1 MKKFLSLAL
10 ALVMTMSLV
19 TVSAGAKDFTDN
31 SKITYEE
38 AVAVISEI
46 GVVDGYTDGAFNPQ
60 NNLTRGAAAKI
71 ICNLVLGP
79 TTASALSADAAPFSD
94 VPATHEFAGYIAYCA
109 QQGIINGY
117 ADGTFKPAGTLTG
130 YHFMKM
136 LLGALGYDGEVEG
149 FTGPNWTVNV
159 AKLALGCGLD
169 DGNDEFSGNAYV
181 NREEACLYAFNTL
194 KADMVDYDSK
204 TTVSVGGS
212 EVVISGSKAT
222 PVSRSNG
229 WAGTNDGNI
238 DDDDV
243 QQFAEKYFE
252 KLTKTQNDTDDF
264 GRPAVEWKYKA
275 NIIGS
280 YADRS
285 DLIGSWTAK
294 APKSEMFKL
303 VGSSIVDDLQ
313 TDNSKKDYYFT
324 AYVDG
329 EEITPDPDNYFEK
342 NNTSAA
348 GTKDAVK
355 RGTNVGMSGNGVLTE
370 LYMDDDNNVTVVMIN
385 TYLVQATSDY
395 NSTKETVNVEAIDTD
410 ETTKSNYNNVVLP
423 NMDTSIDQDD
433 FDVSG
438 VKEDDYL
445 LVTWAVEAGEFK
457 SVEPATMKKGTV
469 SQYTE
474 RDNVVVDGE
483 TLKYARLTGDTEQE
497 EQFSINSEASLVLD
511 AYGYI
516 LYVDDANS
524 TSSYVFVNA
533 IQGKTNLNKD
543 AVGDAYF
550 TDGTSDEI
558 SIKKLY
564 DKDGDDYDSGKN
576 IIANGQPGWYTFTK
590 DSNDNYTLTAV
601 KDYSAGTDKRY
612 EDSVRV
618 TADQA
623 NDQVVFSSRVNFLG
637 NETGTDTGTKARAN
651 EKTLFLTLDSDESVD
666 VYTGVSN
673 APDVYLSAAGEVADI
688 TYVVDT
694 NGYVKYA
701 FIDVSS
707 DENANIDG
715 NNNIADY
722 MFVLWDNGK
731 KTVVEGDEY
740 WQYQVVI
747 DGKEETRFI
756 AESLVG
762 SNGGAK
768 GKLFYDIKM
777 NSKDYITDA
786 TKTFKD
792 HGNGGKSE
800 FVVNNFADETITQKN
815 GSITIGGE
823 SYLVDSAT
831 EVYMNVR
838 AKALMKNKGNDYEAY
853 VKTTIGTIAGLC
865 TNYDVTGTAYVVLDD
880 DFGTTDRA
888 DYLFVDITG
897 VVDSDDTTA
906 STPVLTEADTNKTSY
921 ALGEAF
927 QALTVEVGAMKNEG
941 TVTAAVTKTDGS
953 TVSSSYADGKVTFTP
968 DAAGKYTVKVTNTM
982 ASDNKAE
989 SSITIDVTVGAK
1001 AISSIAI
1008 TNQPTTMTYQ
1018 VGDKFDATGMVVKAT
1033 YTDNSTK
1040 YLTADEY
1047 TVTVDLS
1054 KVGTVKAIVTA
1065 GDATAETNDI
1075 TVTAI
1080 PAKTTA
1086 TITVAPTAIDVKQGE
1101 ITTLVVA
1108 VSDDGT
1114 ITKNATTTSS
1124 GLSNDKV
1131 VGTVADGLL
1140 TITVADDATV
1150 GAYTVTVNGFAEDGT
1165 SAATAGTVTVTVSA
1179 KG

>member
-19 TVSAGAKDFTDN
+19 TVSAGAKDFTDD
-31 SKITYEE
+31 SKITYDE

-94 VPATHEFAGYIAYCA
+94 VPATHEFAGYIAYCS

-149 FTGPNWTVNV
+149 FTGANWTVNV
-159 AKLALGCGLD
+159 AKLALGCDLD

-181 NREEACLYAFNTL
+181 TREEACLYAFNTL
-194 KADMVDYDSK
+194 QADMVDYDSK
-204 TTVSVGGS
+204 TSVNVGGA

-222 PVSRSNG
+222 PVSRSTG

-252 KLTKTQNDTDDF
+252 KLTKTSNNTDDF
-264 GRPAVEWKYKA
+264 GRPAAEWKFKS
-275 NIIGS
+275 NIIGT
-280 YADRS
+280 YTDYS
-285 DLIGSWTAK
+285 DMIGSWTAK
-294 APKSEMFKL
+294 AQKGEMYKL
-303 VGSSIVDDLQ
+303 VGSTIVDDLSAAG
-313 TDNSKKDYYFT
+313 NKDDEYKLSV
-324 AYVDG
+324 YVDG
-329 EEITPDPDNYFEK
+329 EKLEDDQVDAALENDSFFDK
-342 NNTSAA
+342 NNSSAA
-348 GTKDAVK
+348 GIADAVN
-355 RGTNVGMSGNGVLTE
+355 RGTNVGKSGNGVLTQ
-370 LYMDDDNNVTVVMIN
+370 LFMDDDNNVTVVMIN

-410 ETTKSNYNNVVLP
+410 ETTKDNYKNMVLP

-445 LVTWAVEAGEFK
+445 LVTWSVSADEFK
-457 SVEPATMKKGTV
+457 SVEPATLKTGTV

-524 TSSYVFVNA
+524 TSSYVFVDQ

-550 TDGTSDEI
+550 TDGTSAEI

-564 DKDGDDYDSGKN
+564 TKSGADYDSGKN
-576 IIANGQPGWYTFTK
+576 IIGANAAPGWFTFTK
-590 DSNDNYTLTAV
+590 DSSDNYTLTAV

-612 EDSVRV
+612 EDSVTV
-618 TADQA
+618 AATAEKK
-623 NDQVVFSSRVNFLG
+623 QVVFSSRVNFLG
-637 NETGTDTGTKARAN
+637 DGTGVDTNTKPRAN

-673 APDVYLSAAGEVADI
+673 APDVTLSAGVKEGKEAVI

-694 NGYVKYA
+694 NGYAKYV

-707 DENANIDG
+707 DEDADIDG

-740 WQYQVVI
+740 WQYQVII

-756 AESLVG
+756 AESLV
-762 SNGGAK
+762 SNNGGAK
-768 GKLFYDIKM
+768 GMLFYDIKM
-777 NSKDYITDA
+777 NSKDYITDS
-786 TKTFKD
+786 TKTFENQK
-792 HGNGGKSE
+792 KKE
-800 FVVNNFADETITQKN
+800 FVEYNFEDETISQKS
-815 GSITIGGE
+815 GSISIGE
-823 SYLVDSAT
+823 NHSYLVDSAT

-838 AKALMKNKGNDYEAY
+838 ATALMKNKGNDYEAY

-865 TNYDVTGTAYVVLDD
+865 TDYDVTGTAYVVLDD
-880 DFGTTDRA
+880 DLGKSDRA
-888 DYLFVDITG
+888 DYLFVDI
-897 VVDSDDTTA
+897 
-906 STPVLTEADTNKTSY
+906 
-921 ALGEAF
+921 
-927 QALTVEVGAMKNEG
+927 
-941 TVTAAVTKTDGS
+941 
-953 TVSSSYADGKVTFTP
+953 SS
-968 DAAGKYTVKVTNTM
+968 
-982 ASDNKAE
+982 
-989 SSITIDVTVGAK
+989 
-1001 AISSIAI
+1001 
-1008 TNQPTTMTYQ
+1008 
-1018 VGDKFDATGMVVKAT
+1018 VVK
-1033 YTDNSTK
+1033 TDNSTK
-1040 YLTADEY
+1040 AAAPEITTDLKKTESVDYNAEVILSVKATGKDLSYQWYKNGSKIDGATEDTYTFNATAGAEYYCKVTNTDTSKDVTTASTDSTKLILTVGEKPADPM
-1047 TVTVDLS
+1047 TVTVVCKLQDN
-1054 KVGTVKAIVTA
+1054 A
-1065 GDATAETNDI
+1065 AEILNKSMTY
-1075 TVTAI
+1075 
-1080 PAKTTA
+1080 
-1086 TITVAPTAIDVKQGE
+1086 E
-1101 ITTLVVA
+1101 E
-1108 VSDDGT
+1108 S
-1114 ITKNATTTSS
+1114 
-1124 GLSNDKV
+1124 
-1131 VGTVADGLL
+1131 
-1140 TITVADDATV
+1140 DATV
-1150 GAYTVTVNGFAEDGT
+1150 GKITVAIPTIEGYTAVSTTAQELDFTAGATETVTYIYKV
-1165 SAATAGTVTVTVSA
+1165 AG
-1179 KG
+1179 

>member
-10 ALVMTMSLV
+10 ALVMTMSLI
-19 TVSAGAKDFTDN
+19 TISAGAKDFTDN

-94 VPATHEFAGYIAYCA
+94 VPATHEFAGYIAYCS
-109 QQGIINGY
+109 QRGIINGY

-159 AKLALGCGLD
+159 AKLALGVKLNA
-169 DGNDEFSGNAYV
+169 GNDEFSGNAYV

-194 KADMVDYDSK
+194 KADMVEYDAK
-204 TTVSVGGS
+204 TQVSVGGS
-212 EVVISGSKAT
+212 EVIIAGSKAK
-222 PVSRSNG
+222 PVSEANG
-229 WAGTNDGNI
+229 WVGTNDGNI
-238 DDDDV
+238 DDDNV

-252 KLTKTQNDTDDF
+252 KLTKTKNDTDDF

-285 DLIGSWTAK
+285 DLVGSWTAK

-313 TDNSKKDYYFT
+313 TSDSKKDYYFT

-445 LVTWAVEAGEFK
+445 LVTWSVSADEFK

-550 TDGTSDEI
+550 TDGTSAEI

-576 IIANGQPGWYTFTK
+576 IIANGQAGWYTFTK
-590 DSNDNYTLTAV
+590 NSSDNYTLTAV
-601 KDYSAGTDKRY
+601 KDYNSAKTNRY
-612 EDSVRV
+612 EESVTI
-618 TADQA
+618 TADKEK
-623 NDQVVFSSRVNFLG
+623 DQIVFSSRVNFLG
-637 NETGTDTGTKARAN
+637 EVAGTQPATKPRAN

-673 APDVYLSAAGEVADI
+673 APDVYLSESGKTAVV

-694 NGYVKYA
+694 NGYAKYV
-701 FIDVSS
+701 FIDVSA

-740 WQYQVVI
+740 WQYQVII

-792 HGNGGKSE
+792 HDKGGKSE
-800 FVVNNFADETITQKN
+800 FVVNNFADETISQKS

-897 VVDSDDTTA
+897 AVGTGSSNNGSTGSAGDVDYEVTISKSGLANVKLTNLVWPEDVCKDAVVTYTLKDEDGNIVANEETVTIDYPGSSVTDLVNVSPYNNTD
-906 STPVLTEADTNKTSY
+906 K
-921 ALGEAF
+921 
-927 QALTVEVGAMKNEG
+927 LTVADVSVEFNTLASIA
-941 TVTAAVTKTDGS
+941 VTA
-953 TVSSSYADGKVTFTP
+953 
-968 DAAGKYTVKVTNTM
+968 
-982 ASDNKAE
+982 
-989 SSITIDVTVGAK
+989 
-1001 AISSIAI
+1001 
-1008 TNQPTTMTYQ
+1008 QPTKLTY
-1018 VGDKFDATGMVVKAT
+1018 VAGDKFETTGMVVTAT
-1033 YTDNSTK
+1033 YKDATTAVVSGYTVNKTVLALSDNSKAVTVTYGGK
-1040 YLTADEY
+1040 TADTNTL
-1047 TVTVDLS
+1047 TVTGRTTAVVSVSKSALEMETTAVDNSITASVSNGGSLGDLS
-1054 KVGTVKAIVTA
+1054 VTGKDSADTSKITAEWINSSILIKTNGATA
-1065 GDATAETNDI
+1065 GAVYEISVAGTAEDTSTPATA
-1075 TVTAI
+1075 
-1080 PAKTTA
+1080 A
-1086 TITVAPTAIDVKQGE
+1086 TITV
-1101 ITTLVVA
+1101 
-1108 VSDDGT
+1108 T
-1114 ITKNATTTSS
+1114 IK
-1124 GLSNDKV
+1124 
-1131 VGTVADGLL
+1131 
-1140 TITVADDATV
+1140 
-1150 GAYTVTVNGFAEDGT
+1150 
-1165 SAATAGTVTVTVSA
+1165 
-1179 KG
+1179 